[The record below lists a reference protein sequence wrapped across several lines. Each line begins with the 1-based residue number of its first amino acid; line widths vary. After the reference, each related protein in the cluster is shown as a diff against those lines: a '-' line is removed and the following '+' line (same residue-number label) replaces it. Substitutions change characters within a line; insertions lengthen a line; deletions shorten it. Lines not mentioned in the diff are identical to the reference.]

1 MKSRE
6 YFPNNRITGILCALF
21 VFLFTFSAVQS
32 VQAATEVAASLN
44 VSSFPLDRAAALT
57 ITVTGARSFQPQMPQ
72 IEGLRFH
79 QRGQSTRMEIINGAY
94 SASVSSV
101 FLVEA
106 LHVGKFTIPA
116 IQVSTNDGT
125 MMTRPINFEV
135 TDSQTAAVP
144 SQRQA
149 GASSSTA
156 RLRSGEADKVTFLRV
171 TPAKKK
177 SYSGEV
183 VPVQI
188 KVYFRDG
195 IKANLNSL
203 PQLQGEGFV
212 LQQLAREP
220 NQTREIIN
228 NTQYTVLTWE
238 SVLSGIKEGEH
249 KLSVELDATLL
260 LREQRRRAPSHS
272 MFNDPFFGGD
282 IFFDNFFG
290 GYREKEVKIAS
301 PVLELTVLSLP
312 VEGKPESFSGAI
324 GDFHLDVTASPVEVA
339 PGDPITLTM
348 TVSGHGNFDRVQAPK
363 LSTEKGWKTYT
374 PSSEFLKDGGPGQGK
389 KVFEQALVAKDP
401 SLREIPAID
410 FSYFDPAAA
419 VYKTLTASPIPLQ
432 IQGAVMKE
440 VVPSL
445 MRQEKVIKKEEIK
458 TEDLPQAVVP
468 PMSTLAPLK
477 RTPGTLDQELAPLF
491 ARKWFQLLTVLLFL
505 LMATAVVIKVRA
517 VRYAKNPRLQRDQA
531 MKHLL
536 LLRLKEIE
544 QTLAVNDARGFLAA
558 CRRAIQ
564 EQLGL
569 IWGIE
574 AGAITYADLEK
585 RLSQDSILLTVF
597 RAADESAYGGQELS
611 SQQMKEF
618 ADGLKKELEGLA

>member
-1 MKSRE
+1 M
-6 YFPNNRITGILCALF
+6 
-21 VFLFTFSAVQS
+21 FLFTFSAVQS

-135 TDSQTAAVP
+135 TAPQVATVRT
-144 SQRQA
+144 QRQA
-149 GASSSTA
+149 GASSTT
-156 RLRSGEADKVTFLRV
+156 RLRSGEADKVAFLRV
-171 TPAKKK
+171 TPAKEK

-238 SVLSGIKEGEH
+238 SALSGIKEGEH

-272 MFNDPFFGGD
+272 MFNDPFFGD
-282 IFFDNFFG
+282 SFFDNFFG
-290 GYREKEVKIAS
+290 GYREKEVRIAS

-324 GDFHLDVTASPVEVA
+324 GDFHLGVTASPLEVTL
-339 PGDPITLTM
+339 GDPITLTM

-363 LSTEKGWKTYT
+363 LRMEKGWKTYT

-401 SLREIPAID
+401 ALRKIPAVD

-419 VYKTLTASPIPLQ
+419 TYKTLTASPIPLQ

-445 MRQEKVIKKEEIK
+445 MKQEKVIKKEEIK

-491 ARKWFQLLTVLLFL
+491 ARKWFQLLTVLLIL
-505 LMATAVVIKVRA
+505 LMTTAVVIKVRA
-517 VRYAKNPRLQRDQA
+517 ARYAKKPRLQRDQA

-536 LLRLKEIE
+536 VLRLKEIE
-544 QTLAVNDARGFLAA
+544 QALAVNDARGFLAA

-569 IWGIE
+569 VWETE
-574 AGAITYADLEK
+574 AGAITCADLEK
-585 RLSQDSILLTVF
+585 RLSQDSVLLKVF
-597 RAADESAYGGQELS
+597 RAADESAYGGQEMS
-611 SQQMKEF
+611 SQQMQEV
-618 ADGLKKELEGLA
+618 ADGLKKELEGLV